1 MKYLIIFICNTI
13 SLFCVSAQ
21 IDTYGIYIVRD
32 SLRHIHRV
40 AEVNDDRI
48 ITFNN
53 GFLAGETLCN
63 KMIAYDWQGQL
74 LWYNKTCEIDSNRI
88 SSAFL
93 QKNLLNG
100 NQLLFVGNGGGSIGA
115 ITLLELEYNGQ
126 FDKVLVH
133 DFNEN
138 DYLSVQSTLENS
150 QNIFVVGNK
159 ALNNSLWNSKAFLL
173 ATNKELEFDQYFEV
187 NTLPR
192 PALFN
197 DIIID
202 YDGKLLIS
210 GTEERIHPQLEEE
223 SNFAFW
229 HKLYKYC
236 PIENDTIWSIQNPF
250 ANDSL
255 TISPESNA
263 FAPEATFYMETGNY
277 FSKFKEGYLFF
288 TRVITNN
295 VFVAF
300 NNKLNHSA
308 WQITHV
314 NQDFEHQW
322 AIHIED
328 TMQYAFERPL
338 ILHNNDI
345 ILAGIGYTNHYK
357 ETPLGAGIPYSLYFK
372 KISSSGEILWTR
384 SYSFLPDSG
393 INERDVFSI
402 QSANFFQHPQG
413 GYLLFGSIRTENN
426 EGETGQDVL
435 WAWIDEEG
443 CIQNDICAE
452 PFQWLYTPEPNDPG
466 MQAYYTSNVIPLQPY
481 YDFKLFPNPAKDQLN
496 IQLEQVRNI
505 QAINIYNSSGTL
517 VFSKKQLLN
526 ENIIDIQQWESG
538 IYLVNVLQNGRSFT
552 KKFVKE

>member
-1 MKYLIIFICNTI
+1 MKYLIIFISNTI
-13 SLFCVSAQ
+13 SLFCASAQ
-21 IDTYGIYIVRD
+21 IDTYGIYILRD
-32 SLRHIHRV
+32 SLRHFYNV
-40 AEVNDDRI
+40 AQDSDSGI
-48 ITFNN
+48 IACLNSFSVDEA
-53 GFLAGETLCN
+53 FCN
-63 KMIAYDWQGQL
+63 KMVNYNWEGQL
-74 LWYNKTCEIDSNRI
+74 QWYNKTCNIDTSRI

-93 QKNLLNG
+93 LEKLENG
-100 NQLLFVGNGGGSIGA
+100 NQILYVSNEFASNEQLSILEMNNNGEFIDALF
-115 ITLLELEYNGQ
+115 Y
-126 FDKVLVH
+126 KV
-133 DFNEN
+133 DQNEFIRA
-138 DYLSVQSTLENS
+138 EN
-150 QNIFVVGNK
+150 FVETESKYFFVGNK